1 MAPTATRAGG
11 RTVGASYD
19 SAEREAYTNTGRNYW
34 YCGVIS
40 FEKSFEKTW
49 KKQVLPDS
57 SPDAWIIQ
65 ALETSRHNGTTGY
78 QL

>member
-40 FEKSFEKTW
+40 FEKYFEKT
-49 KKQVLPDS
+49 
-57 SPDAWIIQ
+57 
-65 ALETSRHNGTTGY
+65 
-78 QL
+78 